1 MERLLPGELGELLSP
16 AKRIPL
22 GRLGKLE
29 ELANLAAYL
38 VSDYASYINGDVIT
52 IDGGEWLKGAG
63 EFNGLDIIPEDQ
75 WDAIE
80 QMTRN
85 AKST

>member
-16 AKRIPL
+16 TKRIPL
-22 GRLGKLE
+22 GRLGQLD
-29 ELANLAAYL
+29 ELADLAAYL
-38 VSDYASYINGDVIT
+38 VSDFSSYINGDVIT

-63 EFNGLDIIPEDQ
+63 EFNGLDIIPEEQ
-75 WDAIE
+75 WDNIE
-80 QMTRN
+80 KMTRS